1 MNRRTKLVG
10 IAVIATAIAVV
21 FYIFDPAQ
29 LSFLPRCPLH
39 TLTGLYCPGC
49 GSTRAMHQLAQG
61 HLAVAFGLNP
71 LAVCALPLLG
81 YFALRGRAIMIRP
94 FWIWMLVGMICA
106 FGILRNIP
114 AYPFTLLAP

>member
-1 MNRRTKLVG
+1 MAMV
-10 IAVIATAIAVV
+10 ATAIAAV
-21 FYIFDPAQ
+21 FYLFDPAQ
-29 LSFLPRCPLH
+29 WMFLPRCPLH

-61 HLAVAFGLNP
+61 HLAAAFGLNP
-71 LAVCALPLLG
+71 LAVCAIPLLG
-81 YFALRGRAIMIRP
+81 YLALRDRAITLRP
-94 FWIWMLVGMICA
+94 IWIWVLAGMICA